1 MGVRELAETSL
12 RLTKEGDRDGWL
24 ALFTDDAVVED
35 PVGVSPFD
43 GGVGGN
49 RGKEAIARFRDNV
62 ISRMED
68 FEYEIERV
76 YVCGDEA
83 AAVVTFHIT
92 SSGHKMDMD
101 VVNIYTTDGKGKL
114 TSLRSFWDGS
124 LQGGQN
130 KKTQRKS

>member
-1 MGVRELAETSL
+1 MQTAMGVRELAETSL

-49 RGKEAIARFRDNV
+49 RGKEAIARFRDTV
-62 ISRMED
+62 IATMED
-68 FEYEIERV
+68 FEYEIERC

-92 SSGHKMDMD
+92 TAGGTMDMD
-101 VVNIYTTDGKGKL
+101 VVNIYKTDGKGRL

-124 LQGGQN
+124 LQGGQ
-130 KKTQRKS
+130 RKS